1 GTQDRTHVVRI
12 GDLIEHEHDSCRLE
26 LLEFVRGQGLDF
38 GQQSVVYGAGAKAAR
53 DSVRPDD
60 FRLDGERHAFVGKA
74 PRRIRGGIK
83 MPDAARG
90 IFQRRFYRVPPVE
103 NRSAAPGLLRFGR
116 RSRTLAL
123 PGGWTLP
130 LGRMRTVMTHE
141 RPDSPARRSQYQAIA
156 GSCDAEAAASARL
169 TKRQALPITR
179 PEHASTG
186 CEVRARGSVPS
197 GKGGGL

>member
-1 GTQDRTHVVRI
+1 
-12 GDLIEHEHDSCRLE
+12 
-26 LLEFVRGQGLDF
+26 
-38 GQQSVVYGAGAKAAR
+38 
-53 DSVRPDD
+53 DD
-60 FRLDGERHAFVGKA
+60 FRLDGERHSFVGQA
-74 PRRIRGGIK
+74 PRRIRGGVEV
-83 MPDAARG
+83 PDAARG

-103 NRSAAPGLLRFGR
+103 NRSAAPGLLRFALGR

-123 PGGWTLP
+123 PGGSTLP
-130 LGRMRTVMTHE
+130 LGGMRTVMAHE
-141 RPDSPARRSQYQAIA
+141 RPDSPARHSQYQAIA

-179 PEHASTG
+179 PEHASAR